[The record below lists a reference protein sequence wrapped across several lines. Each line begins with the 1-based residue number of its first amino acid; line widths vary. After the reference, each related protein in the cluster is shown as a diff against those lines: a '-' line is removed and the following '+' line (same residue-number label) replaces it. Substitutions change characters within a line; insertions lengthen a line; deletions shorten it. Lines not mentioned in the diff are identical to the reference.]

1 MENVHQRMRIDLLHS
16 GVQMAGTALHFNE
29 GIFLRDSGW
38 FLAEHNDVVLGL
50 TGHLFAQNVS
60 SMKTD

>member
-1 MENVHQRMRIDLLHS
+1 
-16 GVQMAGTALHFNE
+16 MAGTALHFNE